1 MLSSV
6 SFVKTTRSMLLF
18 AAVLV
23 SACGGAPPA
32 TPASSTSAAV
42 ATPPRGSEKP
52 APTSAVEPQA
62 KPKVVVS
69 PATQAIVDAPDR
81 TPEDKAL
88 DAGRH
93 PGETLAFFGIAP
105 GMKVAE
111 IAAGG
116 GYTTEL
122 LARTAGPKGAVYAQN
137 SKFLLGKF
145 LQKPWTER
153 LARPAM
159 KGVVRLDREFEE
171 PLPPEARDLDV
182 VVDVLFYHD
191 TFWLEGKGAD
201 QKVDR
206 DKMNKAIFQALK
218 SGGVY
223 GIIDHSGK
231 AGTGSTEVSTLHR
244 IEEKIVREDIEKAG
258 FRFVA
263 DADFLRNPNDT
274 RDWNDSPR
282 AAADKRGTSDRFVL
296 KFVKP

>member
-1 MLSSV
+1 MNDRTLFLSA
-6 SFVKTTRSMLLF
+6 
-18 AAVLV
+18 AAVIL

-32 TPASSTSAAV
+32 PPAPPANTTTAAV
-42 ATPPRGSEKP
+42 TPTVPEKTAP
-52 APTSAVEPQA
+52 AAVVEAPA
-62 KPKVVVS
+62 KAKIVVP
-69 PATQAIVDAPDR
+69 PAIQAIIDAPDR

-93 PGETLAFFGIAP
+93 PGEMLAFFGVAP

-122 LARTAGPKGAVYAQN
+122 LARAVGPKGVVYGQN
-137 SKFLLGKF
+137 SKFV
-145 LQKPWTER
+145 LQRYAEKPWTER
-153 LARPAM
+153 LARPVM
-159 KGVVRLDREFEE
+159 KGVVRVNRDFDD
-171 PLPPEARDLDV
+171 PLPPQARDLDLV
-182 VVDVLFYHD
+182 IDVLFYHD
-191 TFWLEGKGAD
+191 TYWQEGTGPD
-201 QKVDR
+201 HKVDR
-206 DKMNKAIFQALK
+206 AKMNKAVFQALK
-218 SGGVY
+218 SGGIY
-223 GIIDHSGK
+223 GIVDHSGK

-244 IEEKIVREDIEKAG
+244 IEEKLEREEIEKAG
-258 FRFVA
+258 FKLVA

>member
-1 MLSSV
+1 M
-6 SFVKTTRSMLLF
+6 KTTRTIFLSAALL
-18 AAVLV
+18 L
-23 SACGGAPPA
+23 SACGGAPQAKPA
-32 TPASSTSAAV
+32 TTTTASAAPV
-42 ATPPRGSEKP
+42 PAHAPESP
-52 APTSAVEPQA
+52 APTAAVDAQA

-69 PATQAIVDAPDR
+69 PSIQAIVDAPDR
-81 TPEDKAL
+81 TSEDKAL

-93 PGETLAFFGIAP
+93 PAETLAFFGIAP

-122 LARTAGPKGAVYAQN
+122 LARTVGPKGTVYAQN
-137 SKFLLGKF
+137 SKFLIGKF
-145 LQKPWTER
+145 LQKPWTDR

-159 KGVVRLDREFEE
+159 KGVVRLDRDFED

-201 QKVDR
+201 RKVDR
-206 DKMNKAIFQALK
+206 EKMNKAVFQALK

-223 GIIDHSGK
+223 GIVDHSGK
-231 AGTGSTEVSTLHR
+231 PGTGSNEVSTLHR
-244 IEEKIVREDIEKAG
+244 IEEKIVRADIEKAG